1 MVAPVRSSAGAVAL
15 TGKFAAARGTSD
27 NFCRMSRG
35 WLLALVVVA
44 ACKQTPAERADIVC
58 TTFCDCIEGTTLP
71 TVVQQCID
79 TGCLPTLPPV
89 TDACLACVY
98 AQESS
103 CPDLVNDC
111 TAACLQHGEPG

>member
-15 TGKFAAARGTSD
+15 TGKLAAA
-27 NFCRMSRG
+27 
-35 WLLALVVVA
+35 WLLALVAVA

-111 TAACLQHGEPG
+111 TAACLPEHGEPG